1 MISRIVE
8 KQLAS
13 LEVAKAAPKD
23 PEGLEY
29 LFPRFRAPSLEVGKA
44 YMVTVSDA
52 ARRNEALA
60 ANWNGSRAIPK
71 EFGAKVDRK
80 VGNMVCLDDGR
91 SLWWVPESEIE
102 EAKGV

>member
-1 MISRIVE
+1 M
-8 KQLAS
+8 AS

-23 PEGLEY
+23 PEGLDY
-29 LFPRFRAPSLEVGKA
+29 FFPRFRAPSLEVGA
-44 YMVTVSDA
+44 SCRVTVSDA

-60 ANWNGSRAIPK
+60 ANWNGSRTIPK
-71 EFGAKVDRK
+71 EFGAKVDKK

-102 EAKGV
+102 EAKA

>member
-8 KQLAS
+8 RQLAS

-29 LFPRFRAPSLEVGKA
+29 LFPRFRALSLEVGASYKI
-44 YMVTVSDA
+44 TVSDA

-60 ANWNGSRAIPK
+60 ANWNGGHAIPK
-71 EFGAKVDRK
+71 EFDAKVDKK
-80 VGNMVCLDDGR
+80 VGNMVCLNDGR

-102 EAKGV
+102 EAKL